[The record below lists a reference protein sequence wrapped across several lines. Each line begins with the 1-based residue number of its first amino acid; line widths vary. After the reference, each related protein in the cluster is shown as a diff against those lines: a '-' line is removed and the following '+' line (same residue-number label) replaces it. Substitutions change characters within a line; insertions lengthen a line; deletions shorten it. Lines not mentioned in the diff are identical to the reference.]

1 MGPIS
6 SLITMPEWLDLLIAL
21 LIGIGFGFSLE
32 QAGFSSSRKLAG
44 MFYGYDTTVIKV
56 FFTAAIVALVGS
68 QFLSFFG
75 LLNLNQVFV
84 NEFYVN
90 ASIVGGIIMGAGFI
104 MGGFCPGTG
113 LSALSIGKIDAMF
126 SLPADS
132 PVLFFLE
139 RLILSFKILR
149 TASIKA
155 RLKLMKLLG
164 ISPGL
169 FTLLLIVAAAVMFW
183 IAEASRKEICTSG
196 YNKRNLIL
204 QYMNTREKFSVGLL
218 CLGLILALL
227 PLTAQQVIYCKAPDK
242 LLPEILDNKTYL
254 SVDQVARFVVSE
266 DSSVQIIDLRSAR
279 RIQIIQYSRV
289 NKYSL

>member
-6 SLITMPEWLDLLIAL
+6 SLIAMPEWLDLLIAF

-84 NEFYVN
+84 NEYYVA

-113 LSALSIGKIDAMF
+113 LSALSIGKIDGMVFFAGGLTGAF
-126 SLPADS
+126 LFAETYPLIQNLANGSYKG
-132 PVLFFLE
+132 PV
-139 RLILSFKILR
+139 KINEV
-149 TASIKA
+149 
-155 RLKLMKLLG
+155 MG
-164 ISPGL
+164 MSPGL
-169 FTLLLIVAAAVMFW
+169 FTFILISAAVVMFW
-183 IAEASRKEICTSG
+183 LAEAAE
-196 YNKRNLIL
+196 KRFA
-204 QYMNTREKFSVGLL
+204 R
-218 CLGLILALL
+218 
-227 PLTAQQVIYCKAPDK
+227 PDITNE
-242 LLPEILDNKTYL
+242 L
-254 SVDQVARFVVSE
+254 
-266 DSSVQIIDLRSAR
+266 
-279 RIQIIQYSRV
+279 
-289 NKYSL
+289 

>member
-6 SLITMPEWLDLLIAL
+6 SLIAMPEWLDSLIAV

-90 ASIVGGIIMGAGFI
+90 ASIVGGVIMGAGFI

-113 LSALSIGKIDAMF
+113 LSALSIGKIDAM
-126 SLPADS
+126 
-132 PVLFFLE
+132 LFFAGGLTGAFLFAE
-139 RLILSFKILR
+139 TYQYIQNLANGSYKGPVKINDV
-149 TASIKA
+149 
-155 RLKLMKLLG
+155 LG
-164 ISPGL
+164 ISPGI
-169 FTLLLIVAAAVMFW
+169 FTLALIAAAVAMFW
-183 IAEASRKEICTSG
+183 IAELA
-196 YNKRNLIL
+196 
-204 QYMNTREKFSVGLL
+204 EKKF
-218 CLGLILALL
+218 AR
-227 PLTAQQVIYCKAPDK
+227 PDITNE
-242 LLPEILDNKTYL
+242 L
-254 SVDQVARFVVSE
+254 
-266 DSSVQIIDLRSAR
+266 
-279 RIQIIQYSRV
+279 
-289 NKYSL
+289 